1 VETFRI
7 TGSQF
12 ADLSGEGGMY
22 ASGRWHTR
30 GHPIIYTGG
39 SRSLAILE
47 KLVHTDTEDM
57 PDDQVLIT
65 VHIPDELA
73 IDAISPSSIP
83 ASWTAP
89 LHPACI
95 ALGDAWLQ
103 GTQTAVLRVPSAIVP
118 EESNYLINPLHAD
131 AGKITIKDI
140 RPFHFDERLVDPG
153 KR

>member
-1 VETFRI
+1 METFRI

-30 GHPIIYTGG
+30 GHPVVYTGG

-47 KLVHTDTEDM
+47 KLVHTDVADL

-65 VHIPDELA
+65 VNIHDEVA
-73 IDAISPSSIP
+73 IDTISLGAVPVT
-83 ASWTAP
+83 WTAP
-89 LHPACI
+89 LDPSCMAF
-95 ALGDAWLQ
+95 GDAWLQ
-103 GTQTAVLRVPSAIVP
+103 RTQTAVLRVPSAIVP
-118 EESNYLINPLHAD
+118 EESNYLINPLHPD
-131 AGKITIKDI
+131 AGKITIRDI
-140 RPFHFDERLVDPG
+140 RPFHFDDRPVDPG

>member
-1 VETFRI
+1 METFRI
-7 TGSQF
+7 TASQF

-30 GHPIIYTGG
+30 GHPIVYTGG

-47 KLVHTDTEDM
+47 KLVHTDTEDL
-57 PDDQVLIT
+57 PDDQVLIM
-65 VHIPDELA
+65 VQIPDEVA
-73 IDAISPSSIP
+73 IDTIPLTAVPST
-83 ASWTAP
+83 WTAP
-89 LHPACI
+89 LDPSCM

-103 GTQTAVLRVPSAIVP
+103 RTQTAVLRVPSAIVP
-118 EESNYLINPLHAD
+118 EESNYLINPLHPD